1 MESYKAIQ
9 MAVEGGRE
17 VPNEGRSMGAVGV
30 MAVTPR
36 KEYLLLLC
44 THQYN
49 SGVLSALY
57 SDKCTVMCIHNLL

>member
-44 THQYN
+44 TQHS
-49 SGVLSALY
+49 SGVLSVLY
-57 SDKCTVMCIHNLL
+57 SDICTVMYF